1 MQEYQSYKG
10 KYIGPGCY
18 SSRAEIDEAI
28 EREAVESVKLYAELF
43 CIHKNATTA
52 ADLFQVEA
60 NLVDN
65 FGYTWEDVNT
75 IEAKTFKEYY
85 KEDAQP

>member
-10 KYIGPGCY
+10 KFIGPGCY
-18 SSRAEIDEAI
+18 SSRTEIDAAI

-52 ADLFQVEA
+52 ADLFEVEG
-60 NLVDN
+60 NLIDN
-65 FGYTWEDVNT
+65 FGYTWEEVNV
-75 IEAKTFKEYY
+75 IEAQAFKEYY
-85 KEDAQP
+85 KEA

>member
-10 KYIGPGCY
+10 KFIGPGCY
-18 SSRAEIDEAI
+18 SSRAEIDAAI
-28 EREAVESVKLYAELF
+28 ECEAVESVKLYAELF

-52 ADLFQVEA
+52 ADLFRVEE

-65 FGYTWEDVNT
+65 FGYTWEEVDA
-75 IEAKTFKEYY
+75 IEAQAFKEYY
-85 KEDAQP
+85 KEA

>member
-1 MQEYQSYKG
+1 MQEYKSYKG
-10 KYIGPGCY
+10 KFIGPGCY
-18 SSRAEIDEAI
+18 ASRAEIDAAI

-52 ADLFQVEA
+52 AGLFQVEE

-65 FGYTWEDVNT
+65 FGYTWEEVDA
-75 IEAKTFKEYY
+75 IEAQAFKEYY
-85 KEDAQP
+85 KEA

>member
-10 KYIGPGCY
+10 KFIGPGCY
-18 SSRAEIDEAI
+18 SSRAEIDAAI
-28 EREAVESVKLYAELF
+28 EREAVGSVKLYAELF

-52 ADLFQVEA
+52 ADLSRVEE

-65 FGYTWEDVNT
+65 FGYTWEEVDA
-75 IEAKTFKEYY
+75 IEAQAFKEYY
-85 KEDAQP
+85 KEA

>member
-18 SSRAEIDEAI
+18 SSRAEVDEAI
-28 EREAVESVKLYAELF
+28 EREAMESVKLYAELF
-43 CIHKNATTA
+43 CINKNAATA
-52 ADLFQVEA
+52 ADLFQVEE

-65 FGYTWEDVNT
+65 FGYTWEEVDA
-75 IEAKTFKEYY
+75 IEAQAFKEYY
-85 KEDAQP
+85 KEA